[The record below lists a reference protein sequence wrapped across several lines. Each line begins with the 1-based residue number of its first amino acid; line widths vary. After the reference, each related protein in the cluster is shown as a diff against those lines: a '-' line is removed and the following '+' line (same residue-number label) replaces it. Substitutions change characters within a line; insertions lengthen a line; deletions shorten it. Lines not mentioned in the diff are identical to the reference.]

1 MIILYNGRRK
11 FPVPKLAM
19 RASARTGFPLPDFSR
34 IVLAAGGW
42 GAEHDVR
49 ELLRGVVIQVLD
61 HWPHP
66 NGLEALVGVG
76 RVGLAHHRGIRV
88 TLYKGFRDLGF

>member
-11 FPVPKLAM
+11 ISVPKLAM
-19 RASARTGFPLPDFSR
+19 RAPEHSARTGLPLPDFSC
-34 IVLAAGGW
+34 IVLTPGGW
-42 GAEHDVR
+42 GAEHHIR

-61 HWPHP
+61 HWPHS

-88 TLYKGFRDLGF
+88 TL